1 MSTELLWF
9 IGGLSLL
16 DTLSPAT
23 LGVTVYLILTEKK
36 KLGSRL
42 MIYLF
47 TIVGCYFGAGVA
59 IKLGFGFLFDMF
71 SSFIQNRVVSWII
84 FSIGGILFVWSFY
97 VPKKKQTSGV
107 LMKKGRTNSS
117 MVMLGV
123 TTTIVEIGTA
133 LPYFTAIAL
142 MTNSALVWY
151 EWIPVLLAYNIIM
164 ILLPILLYALYIWV
178 GSGMQKPLEYLQQ
191 YFSQNTSSVTSWVMC
206 IVGLVLIF
214 YSVDYL

>member
-23 LGVTVYLILTEKK
+23 LGVTVYLILTEKN

-42 MIYLF
+42 IIYLF

-107 LMKKGRTNSS
+107 LMKGRTKSS

-151 EWIPVLLAYNIIM
+151 EWIPILLAYNIIM
-164 ILLPILLYALYIWV
+164 ILLPILLYALYIWLETR
-178 GSGMQKPLEYLQQ
+178 MRKPLEYLHR
-191 YFSQNTSSVTSWVMC
+191 YFSKSSSSVVSWVMC